1 MRCGELWGLH
11 SFRHDTNFIDGT
23 WCRILEIQRWSLFSK
38 DMQRWRMSAR
48 LAWTVIRP
56 CRPSTLPASVSPSA
70 VEYGSA
76 SAASVVTSDFV
87 TIWPVGNNL
96 TPEAGVGWGI
106 LGGGNM
112 LLNAFVEAHPEVRT
126 HHRRLSLYVE
136 LVVWRPDFSD
146 VSKSHGSLASR
157 GRGRVHPVREPV
169 CEDNWGLAMAMRHPW
184 IQTRERV

>member
-1 MRCGELWGLH
+1 
-11 SFRHDTNFIDGT
+11 
-23 WCRILEIQRWSLFSK
+23 
-38 DMQRWRMSAR
+38 MSAR

-136 LVVWRPDFSD
+136 LVVWRPDFSGGLTPIYAIFWVDFFVD